1 MACSHQARPSQP
13 GPVATLLLFLGCQ
26 SLAGFILGLLQW
38 GRALA
43 PTATVRAITASP
55 SVATSER
62 AWPPD
67 TQSPMWGEDF
77 PGPFSTRAV
86 AVAILI
92 TGSSAPPS
100 VISSSVDSILL
111 WEVHRRYEEEVP
123 R

>member
-1 MACSHQARPSQP
+1 MACSRQARRSDP
-13 GPVATLLLFLGCQ
+13 GPVAILLLFLAA
-26 SLAGFILGLLQW
+26 SSS
-38 GRALA
+38 RALSSVSCSGGAPLA

-55 SVATSER
+55 SAATSER
-62 AWPPD
+62 AWLPD

-86 AVAILI
+86 AAAILI
-92 TGSSAPPS
+92 TGSSAPSS

-111 WEVHRRYEEEVP
+111 WEVHRWYEEEVP